1 MVKGT
6 FKIRRV
12 YEKPDERD
20 GVRVLVDRLWP
31 RGLNKEEA
39 KIDHRMKDIA
49 PSDNLR
55 KWFAHREERWEEFK
69 NRYFEELEE
78 KKEILKQLEGLGKN
92 KMVTLL
98 YTAKDKEKNN
108 AQVLLEILKRK

>member
-1 MVKGT
+1 MVKGM

-12 YEKPDERD
+12 YKKPDERD
-20 GVRVLVDRLWP
+20 GLRVLVDRLWP
-31 RGLNKEEA
+31 RGLNKEEV
-39 KIDHRMKDIA
+39 KIDYWMKDIA

-69 NRYFEELEE
+69 NRYFEELKE

-98 YTAKDKEKNN
+98 YAAKDKEKNN